1 MATILLEDER
11 LRRAAALRQP
21 GLGLGAPRAPG
32 AEVIGRRPPINMGMA
47 DVVQPQGLPR
57 PAGLPVTLPTAA
69 TPAALPAPAAAAQPV
84 ASTLGRVAR
93 VAGPVVGGLMEGKQ
107 VYDVATNPAATG
119 IDVAAQ
125 VAQGAGRL
133 GAAGAGA
140 AGGAA
145 LGSVAGPPGAF
156 VGGLIGGAAGY
167 LGADQAIS
175 AGRNAVGGGAL
186 VPPTAAA
193 PVESGGAVFG
203 IYPRPN
209 SQYSTNLNDAALQR
223 GVVATG
229 PSTFTPAQ
237 PVVAPAG
244 VAPAAPQRLDATT
257 DPRSTLYAG
266 GLPPQAAATAPAA
279 PAAPAGGIGATAAPG
294 DGLGLVSATGVTS
307 SDRLGQ
313 MQRDIAFQQDKQTWR
328 SPNDPTP
335 GLAVIDNGGA
345 NRNQE
350 FNAQAELRSALART
364 TTTRRGTVV
373 DPAAEQI
380 ATGIRD
386 RSEARL
392 GLAREANATQR
403 SLIAERGAQARNQL
417 ADTRQ
422 QQANSIAER
431 RLDIEAAKIGESGT
445 PSGYRRTASGG
456 LEFIPGGPADPTTK
470 AGGGKPLTEGQS
482 KALLF
487 GTRMQASEKVLDDL
501 EKAGKLFSTP
511 GAGAGYGIGAAVNLV
526 NSKEGQ
532 QLDQAKRDFLNA
544 VLRRE
549 SGAVIADNEFAS
561 GNQQYFPQAGDS
573 KEVIAQKK
581 ANRQL
586 ATRGILAEVPD
597 SENRVA
603 QVRGPDTAAP
613 AAAPAVTA
621 ATERPPGGWGKRADG
636 SEKGD
641 GFFGAV
647 RRPDGNVSTE
657 ISVGVNID
665 GKEVEIP
672 TLVPTL
678 TAAERQELLALPE
691 GRQPSQAIVQ
701 KAADFA
707 RQRMASGKSPFAG
720 PSERIARVGTLNGR
734 RVVEYSNGQVE
745 YAN

>member
-1 MATILLEDER
+1 MATLLLEDER
-11 LRRAAALRQP
+11 LRRAPAVRQP
-21 GLGLGAPRAPG
+21 GLGLGATAPPA
-32 AEVIGRRPPINMGMA
+32 AEVIGRRPPVNMGMA
-47 DVVQPQGLPR
+47 DVVRPQGLPR
-57 PAGLPVTLPTAA
+57 PAGLPTTLPGTVAA
-69 TPAALPAPAAAAQPV
+69 PLSLQAPAAAAQP
-84 ASTLGRVAR
+84 AATTLGRVAR
-93 VAGPVVGGLMEGKQ
+93 VGGPILGGMVEGKQ
-107 VYDVATNPAATG
+107 IYDVATNPASTG

-175 AGRNAVGGGAL
+175 AGRDALGGVA
-186 VPPTAAA
+186 PAAAA
-193 PVESGGAVFG
+193 PTQSGGAVFG

-229 PSTFTPAQ
+229 PSTF
-237 PVVAPAG
+237 APATP
-244 VAPAAPQRLDATT
+244 VATPVAAAAPVAPQRLDAAT

-266 GLPPQAAATAPAA
+266 GLPPQPQAAAAL

-294 DGLGLVSATGVTS
+294 DGLGLVGAAGVTS
-307 SDRLGQ
+307 ADRLAQ

-328 SPNDPTP
+328 NPNDPAP

-364 TTTRRGTVV
+364 TTTRRGTTV

-380 ATGIRD
+380 AAGIRD
-386 RSEARL
+386 RSEAQL
-392 GLAREANATQR
+392 GLAREEGATQR
-403 SLIAERGAQARNQL
+403 SVIAERGSQARTQL
-417 ADTRQ
+417 ADLRQ
-422 QQANSIAER
+422 QQANGIAER
-431 RLDIEAAKIGESGT
+431 RLDIEAAKIGQSGT

-456 LEFIPGGPADPTTK
+456 LEFIPGGPADPNSK

-487 GTRMQASEKVLDDL
+487 GTRMQASEKVLTDL
-501 EKAGKLFSTP
+501 EKSGKLFSTP
-511 GAGAGYGIGAAVNLV
+511 GAGAGFGIGSAVNLI

-532 QLDQAKRDFLNA
+532 QLDQAKRDFLTA

-549 SGAVIADNEFAS
+549 SGAVIADTEFAS
-561 GNQQYFPQAGDS
+561 GNQQYFPQIGDS

-581 ANRQL
+581 ANREL

-603 QVRGPDTAAP
+603 QVRGPGAAPSGAP
-613 AAAPAVTA
+613 AA
-621 ATERPPGGWGKRADG
+621 
-636 SEKGD
+636 
-641 GFFGAV
+641 GAV
-647 RRPDGNVSTE
+647 DSGYRFKGGDPADPANW
-657 ISVGVNID
+657 
-665 GKEVEIP
+665 
-672 TLVPTL
+672 
-678 TAAERQELLALPE
+678 ERQ
-691 GRQPSQAIVQ
+691 
-701 KAADFA
+701 
-707 RQRMASGKSPFAG
+707 
-720 PSERIARVGTLNGR
+720 
-734 RVVEYSNGQVE
+734 
-745 YAN
+745 